1 MILDP
6 RKKEDLEEIKTAIRE
21 DYSDD
26 DDIGIKRS
34 VMSAI
39 AYIKGAIGNKK
50 PSFYLQDNETI
61 DLINLAILL
70 LTDHYYHAGSATIE
84 SQTQNGALREYDLGF
99 NSMLLQLKAS
109 YLAFKEDD
117 NNEEK

>member
-1 MILDP
+1 MILDSN
-6 RKKEDLEEIKTAIRE
+6 KKKDLEEIKAAIRE

-26 DDIGIKRS
+26 EVGIKRA

-39 AYIKGAIGNKK
+39 AYIKGAIGNEK

>member
-6 RKKEDLEEIKTAIRE
+6 KKEEDLEEIKAAIRE
-21 DYSDD
+21 DYTD
-26 DDIGIKRS
+26 DDIGVQRS

-39 AYIKGAIGNKK
+39 AYIKGAIGNEK

-70 LTDHYYHAGSATIE
+70 LSDHYYHAGSATIE

-109 YLAFKEDD
+109 YLAFKEGDSD
-117 NNEEK
+117 EEK

>member
-6 RKKEDLEEIKTAIRE
+6 KKEEDLDEIKTAIRE
-21 DYSDD
+21 DFSD

-34 VMSAI
+34 AMAAI
-39 AYIKGAIGNKK
+39 AYIKGAIGSDK
-50 PSFYLQDNETI
+50 PSFYTQDNETI

-99 NSMLLQLKAS
+99 TSMILRLKAT
-109 YLAFKEDD
+109 YLIFEEGAG
-117 NNEEK
+117 NEEE